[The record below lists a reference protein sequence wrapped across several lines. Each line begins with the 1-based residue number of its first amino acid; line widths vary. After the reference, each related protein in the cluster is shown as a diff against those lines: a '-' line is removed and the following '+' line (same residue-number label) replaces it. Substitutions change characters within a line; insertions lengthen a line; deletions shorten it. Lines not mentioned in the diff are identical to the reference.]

1 MTKGLILFVL
11 CIFLCAGT
19 NAQINIDAGGR
30 ELNYAD
36 AGIQYAFIEG
46 DDFSD
51 TALRQIPPQ
60 SWVPLTANKLV
71 ISYNPKSIWLKI
83 PVSAIAAYGRF
94 DILEIKNPHIN
105 FLRVWIKG
113 EKGIKKSFPLT
124 GDHLPFAKKTL
135 PERNFSFPIS
145 SVEYRNDTIVIAAEK
160 RNTPFSLPVSFTDNA
175 GHVQYL
181 QLFMIFWGV
190 LVGFVMMLMLINVY
204 LFVGSKEIVYLW
216 YGLYLFFILCY
227 MGTDTGMFFE
237 YLYPNL
243 PQLNDLIRPFFF
255 SLSMIPLLLFI
266 SSLLELRTYLPKLH
280 RLNYII
286 LFIYVAVF
294 VVAFATC
301 FSGYPPLYQFWLRV
315 QSVLSPLVLM
325 LFLLESIYCV
335 WLNIRFAMFAMVAFI
350 AIVTCI
356 ILFSVSQN
364 GLIPSNGFTNN
375 AHYVAI
381 ILDVLIVAFSLVYRY
396 KIFKEESKAMRE
408 KYFQQQDKIFN
419 ETAMWQQQEMQR
431 MSSLL
436 HDSIGGDIGILRL
449 KTDTMELT
457 EEGRKN
463 LSGLIHRIGDE
474 VRHMSHQFSPLLLKE
489 RGLRG
494 ALEEIVRRMR
504 EESEMTIQFD
514 WLEDC
519 DNPKF
524 KYQLIIYRIVQEL
537 LQNIK
542 KHASAT
548 EVIIQV
554 IIDAPYVVIY
564 VEDNG
569 TGYVVSDDLKIG
581 IGLKSIRHLVALLNG
596 RFVMNQGE
604 ENGLIVSVEFEMTE
618 LVNEADD

>member
-1 MTKGLILFVL
+1 V
-11 CIFLCAGT
+11 
-19 NAQINIDAGGR
+19 
-30 ELNYAD
+30 
-36 AGIQYAFIEG
+36 EG
-46 DDFSD
+46 SDFSD
-51 TALRQIPPQ
+51 TAQL
-60 SWVPLTANKLV
+60 K
-71 ISYNPKSIWLKI
+71 ISAHEWRTLGSKKMALGFNTKSIWLKI
-83 PVSAIAAYGRF
+83 PVASVAAAGKF

-105 FLRVWIKG
+105 FLRVWIQG
-113 EKGIKKSFPLT
+113 SDSIKKAFSLT
-124 GDHLPFAKKTL
+124 GDHLPFAQKTL

-325 LFLLESIYCV
+325 LFLVESIYCV

-350 AIVTCI
+350 SFVTCMI
-356 ILFSVSQN
+356 VFSVSQN

-381 ILDVLIVAFSLVYRY
+381 VLDVLIVAFSLVYRY

-419 ETAMWQQQEMQR
+419 ETAIWQQQEMQR

-504 EESEMTIQFD
+504 EESEMTIQFE

-542 KHASAT
+542 KHAGAT
-548 EVIIQV
+548 EVMVQITNESSYIG
-554 IIDAPYVVIY
+554 IY

-569 TGYVVSDDLKIG
+569 KGGGERHDVKMGL
-581 IGLKSIRHLVALLNG
+581 GLKSIRHLTELLNG
-596 RFVMNQGE
+596 KFQIQTEAGKGFV
-604 ENGLIVSVEFEMTE
+604 VSVEFEKAVE
-618 LVNEADD
+618 G